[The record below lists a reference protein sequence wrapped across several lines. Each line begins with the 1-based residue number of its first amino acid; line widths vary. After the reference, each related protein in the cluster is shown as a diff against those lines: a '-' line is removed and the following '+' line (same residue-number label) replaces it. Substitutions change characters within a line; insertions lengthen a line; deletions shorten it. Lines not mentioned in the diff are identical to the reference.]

1 MTSPLSSASNRVFLF
16 LFIAGGL
23 LWLGG
28 NIVRSVVGFDVF
40 YPGTLLFRTEQ
51 TEAIRLNTI
60 RLFAFTGAWTNWG
73 FVAATIGSLGLMV
86 GLRSLYKT
94 KGWLL
99 MVAIL
104 MALLIPSQGY
114 LIWKDYELL
123 QYFDLQT
130 GVPLAQPAEIIRVF
144 AERVTNIANSMTAG
158 LTMLAAVTIVIILA
172 FRPLHRQ

>member
-1 MTSPLSSASNRVFLF
+1 M
-16 LFIAGGL
+16 
-23 LWLGG
+23 
-28 NIVRSVVGFDVF
+28 
-40 YPGTLLFRTEQ
+40 
-51 TEAIRLNTI
+51 
-60 RLFAFTGAWTNWG
+60 FAFTGAWTNWG

-86 GLRSLYKT
+86 GLRSLYRS

-99 MVAIL
+99 MAAIL

-144 AERVTNIANSMTAG
+144 TERVTNIANSMTAG